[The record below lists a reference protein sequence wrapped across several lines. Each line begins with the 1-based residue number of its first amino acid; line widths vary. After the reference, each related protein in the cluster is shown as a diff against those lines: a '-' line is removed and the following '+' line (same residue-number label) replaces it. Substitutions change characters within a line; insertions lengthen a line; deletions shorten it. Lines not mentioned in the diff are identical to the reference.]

1 MNKKQITGKKRNRLR
16 FLQHL
21 MFAITIGV
29 LVYTIIGS
37 NVIISGVNG
46 DYSYE
51 LHEADK
57 SKKYEDSYLFN
68 NILGNG
74 VSNVVRLTAIR
85 SQLETEGVYDGTKTV
100 DVTVYVNR
108 NTMLPGD
115 YITAVYTVSDL
126 LKWAQSGFEYEDR
139 SFGNGQ
145 RFLSNTTTYTHLLN
159 NTFSGGMNS
168 YLNSQMENNS
178 ATKTV
183 SGNSIAD
190 NGENLKHTI
199 LINRYKTV
207 DGKNLEDIVS
217 SWQEYQE
224 LCRNVE
230 EAASD
235 LNQNYSEY
243 LSYTK
248 YYDYQNT
255 NLRYYITR
263 TIGAKTEVYTNV
275 GDLTGE
281 TTGID
286 IKAEFEKFGKYIYY
300 CPYELAY
307 STNTMLA
314 EDTLRTI
321 LKDYEYAY
329 PDQIRLYIGVD
340 TKNYP
345 CKDDFTEGKI
355 GFAKY
360 VPYHKQLM
368 GLGIAS
374 GFFYILIFLYLISK
388 EGYVLRTVRKKSG
401 EAQENLPDQY
411 ADETNL
417 TAKGILLEPVDR
429 IYTEVMV
436 LICLFIIGAVLTAI
450 YGFSGYSDLTQ
461 LAEFPLAAGAVAFLC
476 DCVFCFGLYS
486 LIRKGKAGKIWS
498 GSFLYHT
505 YQGFRKLLLRS
516 MDNGNI
522 VIRTWIPYLL
532 FLIVNGVMFLAGAP
546 GVMLAVI
553 VDIYIGIMIYRSNL
567 DRQDIVNGIRKIR
580 DGNLNYKVDT
590 SHLHGD
596 NIILAKAVNSIGD
609 GIEKAV
615 DISMRD
621 EKMKADLITNVS
633 HDIKTPL
640 TSIINYVDLIK
651 REDIQDPKIRGYV
664 QVLDEKSQRLKQLTV
679 DLVEASKISSGNIS
693 IDLNRINLVE
703 LINQTIGEFYE
714 KFEQKGL
721 RPVFKPIE
729 NEVFIMADSRHMWRV
744 IENLLNNVFK
754 YALENTRVYM
764 DLITEKNENGEQVI
778 FSIKNISAN
787 ELNINADELTER
799 FIRGDVSRSTE
810 GSGLGLSIAKNL
822 TAAQNGQFKIVLDGD
837 LFKVIL
843 IFDRAY

>member
-1 MNKKQITGKKRNRLR
+1 LI
-16 FLQHL
+16 QHVML
-21 MFAITIGV
+21 AIAVGV
-29 LVYTIIGS
+29 LAYTVTGS

-46 DYSYE
+46 DFSYE

-57 SKKYEDSYLFN
+57 GREYEDSYLFN

-74 VSNVVRLTAIR
+74 ISNVVRLTAIR
-85 SQLETEGVYDGTKTV
+85 SQIETNGSYDGTKKI
-100 DVTVYVNR
+100 DVTAYVNR
-108 NTMLPGD
+108 GTMLPGD
-115 YITAVYTVSDL
+115 YITAIYTVSDL
-126 LKWAQSGFEYEDR
+126 LKWAQSGFEYQEKN
-139 SFGNGQ
+139 FTNAQ
-145 RFLSNTTTYTHLLN
+145 TFLSTATTYTHLLN

-168 YLNSQMENNS
+168 YLNSQLDDNMS
-178 ATKTV
+178 SRTV
-183 SGNSIAD
+183 SGNGTDLSA
-190 NGENLKHTI
+190 GGGKHTV
-199 LINRYKTV
+199 LIDRYKTV
-207 DGKNLEDIVS
+207 DGKDVEDLVS

-243 LSYTK
+243 LDFTK

-275 GDLTGE
+275 SQLMGE

-286 IKAEFEKFGKYIYY
+286 IKSEFEKYGKYIYY

-307 STNTMLA
+307 DTNTMLD
-314 EDTLRTI
+314 EETLRKI

-329 PDQIRLYIGVD
+329 PDQIRIYVGVD
-340 TKNYP
+340 TQNYP
-345 CKDDFTEGKI
+345 CKDDFTQGKTVF
-355 GFAKY
+355 GKY
-360 VPYHKQLM
+360 VPYSNQM
-368 GLGIAS
+368 MIAGISAACI
-374 GFFYILIFLYLISK
+374 YLILLLYLIAR
-388 EGYVLRTVRKKSG
+388 EGHVVPAQIIPVKKQSAFKTG
-401 EAQENLPDQY
+401 ENNSSPAIMEINGIYMEY
-411 ADETNL
+411 A
-417 TAKGILLEPVDR
+417 DR
-429 IYTEVMV
+429 IYTELLMLFCI
-436 LICLFIIGAVLTAI
+436 LIIGVFIILAYYVSEI
-450 YGFSGYSDLTQ
+450 FDGFTQ
-461 LAEFPLAAGAVAFLC
+461 QTLYPVFIAGVAFLC
-476 DCVFCFGLYS
+476 DIVFSVGFYS
-486 LIRKGKAGKIWS
+486 LVRRGKAGTLWS
-498 GSFLYHT
+498 NSFLQHIII
-505 YQGFRKLLLRS
+505 GGRKMLLRS
-516 MDNGNI
+516 MDNGNVI
-522 VIRTWIPYLL
+522 IRTWIPYVL
-532 FLIVNGVMFLAGAP
+532 FMIVNGLLFMVGVPGMILAIL
-546 GVMLAVI
+546 M
-553 VDIYIGIMIYRSNL
+553 DIYIGFTLYRSNL
-567 DRQDIVNGIRKIR
+567 DRQDIVKGIRRIR
-580 DGNLNYKVDT
+580 DGNVNYKVDT

-596 NIILAKAVNSIGD
+596 NIILAEAVNSIGD

-615 DISMRD
+615 SISMKD

-664 QVLDEKSQRLKQLTV
+664 EVLDEKSQRLKQLTV

-693 IDLNRINLVE
+693 LTLEKINFVE

-721 RPVFKPIE
+721 RPVFKPQE
-729 NEVFIMADSRHMWRV
+729 NEIYIMADSRHLWRV

-764 DLITEKNENGEQVI
+764 DLDLKEENGTEKVV

-810 GSGLGLSIAKNL
+810 GSGLGLSIAKSL
-822 TAAQNGQFKIVLDGD
+822 TLAQNGTFNIVLDGD
-837 LFKVIL
+837 LFKAVL
-843 IFDRAY
+843 EFDREKKD

>member
-1 MNKKQITGKKRNRLR
+1 
-16 FLQHL
+16 
-21 MFAITIGV
+21 
-29 LVYTIIGS
+29 
-37 NVIISGVNG
+37 
-46 DYSYE
+46 
-51 LHEADK
+51 
-57 SKKYEDSYLFN
+57 
-68 NILGNG
+68 
-74 VSNVVRLTAIR
+74 
-85 SQLETEGVYDGTKTV
+85 
-100 DVTVYVNR
+100 
-108 NTMLPGD
+108 
-115 YITAVYTVSDL
+115 
-126 LKWAQSGFEYEDR
+126 
-139 SFGNGQ
+139 
-145 RFLSNTTTYTHLLN
+145 
-159 NTFSGGMNS
+159 
-168 YLNSQMENNS
+168 
-178 ATKTV
+178 
-183 SGNSIAD
+183 
-190 NGENLKHTI
+190 
-199 LINRYKTV
+199 
-207 DGKNLEDIVS
+207 
-217 SWQEYQE
+217 
-224 LCRNVE
+224 
-230 EAASD
+230 
-235 LNQNYSEY
+235 
-243 LSYTK
+243 
-248 YYDYQNT
+248 
-255 NLRYYITR
+255 
-263 TIGAKTEVYTNV
+263 
-275 GDLTGE
+275 
-281 TTGID
+281 
-286 IKAEFEKFGKYIYY
+286 
-300 CPYELAY
+300 
-307 STNTMLA
+307 
-314 EDTLRTI
+314 
-321 LKDYEYAY
+321 
-329 PDQIRLYIGVD
+329 
-340 TKNYP
+340 
-345 CKDDFTEGKI
+345 
-355 GFAKY
+355 
-360 VPYHKQLM
+360 
-368 GLGIAS
+368 
-374 GFFYILIFLYLISK
+374 
-388 EGYVLRTVRKKSG
+388 
-401 EAQENLPDQY
+401 
-411 ADETNL
+411 
-417 TAKGILLEPVDR
+417 
-429 IYTEVMV
+429 
-436 LICLFIIGAVLTAI
+436 
-450 YGFSGYSDLTQ
+450 
-461 LAEFPLAAGAVAFLC
+461 
-476 DCVFCFGLYS
+476 
-486 LIRKGKAGKIWS
+486 
-498 GSFLYHT
+498 
-505 YQGFRKLLLRS
+505 
-516 MDNGNI
+516 
-522 VIRTWIPYLL
+522 
-532 FLIVNGVMFLAGAP
+532 
-546 GVMLAVI
+546 MLAVI